1 MEVDFGKTAADYA
14 RHRAG
19 FPPALFER
27 LAARGIGQ
35 PGQRI
40 LDLGTGTGSLARG
53 LALRGAEVTG
63 IDPAEALLEQA
74 RQLDEAAGV
83 TVDYRSGRAEA
94 TGLPDAAFDVVA
106 AGQCWHWFKRDAA
119 AREARRLLVPGG
131 RLLIAHFDWIPLAG
145 NVVAATEALIERH
158 NPDWRFG
165 GGTGL
170 YPAWLEDAANA
181 GFGAIETFSF
191 DLAVAYSHEAWRGR
205 IRASAGVGGSLAPDE
220 VAAFDR
226 AHAALLAAEFPED
239 PLEVPHRVFALTA
252 IAP

>member
-27 LAARGIGQ
+27 LAGRGIGL
-35 PGQRI
+35 PTQRI
-40 LDLGTGTGSLARG
+40 LDLGTGPGSLARG
-53 LALRGAEVTG
+53 FAVRGAEVTG
-63 IDPAEALLEQA
+63 IDPAAPL
-74 RQLDEAAGV
+74 LDEARRLDAAAGV
-83 TVDYRSGRAEA
+83 TVDYRTGRAEA
-94 TGLPDAAFDVVA
+94 TGLPDAGFDVVA
-106 AGQCWHWFKRDAA
+106 AGQCWHWFDRAAA

-170 YPAWLEDAANA
+170 YPAWLGDAAEA
-181 GFGAIETFSF
+181 GFDGIESFSF

-220 VAAFDR
+220 VEAFDR
-226 AHAALLAAEFPED
+226 DHAALLAAEFPDD
-239 PLEVPHRVFALTA
+239 PLQVPHRVFALTA
-252 IAP
+252 YAP